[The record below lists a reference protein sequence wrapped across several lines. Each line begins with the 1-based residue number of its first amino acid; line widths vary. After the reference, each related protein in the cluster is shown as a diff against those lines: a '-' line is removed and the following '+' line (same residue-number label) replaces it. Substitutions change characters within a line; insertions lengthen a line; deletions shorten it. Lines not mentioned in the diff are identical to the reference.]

1 MNNRNFSS
9 KNQKTKGEKMKSK
22 LLITFFMFCLI
33 IVMFDNNANAQ
44 MFWNQGCSFS
54 GSTSSYVAVRNSAE
68 LDITGSFTIEAWV
81 NPVNVTSPSFQI
93 ILQKRNAGADGY
105 TLYLSN
111 GKVAIRT
118 GSSTRITGQ
127 QVIPSNT
134 WSHIAGTYNSATN
147 TFTTYVNG
155 SFDTS
160 AVVAAAAP
168 PTNSDSIWI
177 GKGSNSPFNGV
188 MDEVRIWNRNLS
200 STEVNNYRRTSLGSS
215 TGPYSGLVMSLT
227 FQDNDNSGTLFS
239 LTDWSGNGNTGINRG
254 VTTYDMSNRPLQ
266 TIQTNDCIELDG
278 AQDYLTAPDAA
289 SISPTTQLTLSAW
302 IYLRSYTNSAIVH
315 KGAPTGGVNTNYR
328 LMVVNRKLSAG
339 INGNNTGFLSDD
351 TIPLNRWTH
360 VAFTYLASLG
370 AYQYHINGKLVFQGT
385 NAQGNITNGTDSLYI
400 GGSSSLINF
409 DGFIDEVRIIPDV
422 QYTETINQN
431 MFKSIDLSNGGAG
444 SYAVY
449 NLDGYAYNN
458 GSSTAPILNFRGNS
472 SFAHCGTINDQPQS
486 PMNRADN
493 LNFQSGFHQKA
504 ANLRIPGSGSS
515 GSITD
520 SLKILLNESISDVNV
535 FVTLNHNEEQELEL
549 FLSDPAGNLVKLYN
563 NNSVVVNS
571 DHLTTIFDDNADS
584 SLNFN
589 TYVSFSPRIKP
600 FQSINSA
607 FSGSASGGYWKLT
620 IRDLTAGGATD
631 TGMLYGWG
639 IQINNR
645 TTKPYLL
652 NANAFIEGFYNP
664 ATNLT
669 IRDTIKFYLRNTE
682 MPYNKID
689 SARVRITN
697 TGFGQFT
704 FPNVSSGAAYYLH
717 LNHRNSIETWSSI
730 PVYFDPLTFE
740 TEYSFL
746 TPSTVA
752 YGSNLT
758 KIDNVPPTF
767 GVWGAD
773 VDQDGIVDASDVSI
787 VDNDAFAGVG
797 GYVRSDVTGDN
808 FVDAQDQSLAD
819 NNSSVS
825 VVKIVPPGAGPLTV
839 INPEIKNNTELVS
852 GDPNLQSGN
861 SDVKRLERTRKY
873 PESEK

>member
-1 MNNRNFSS
+1 
-9 KNQKTKGEKMKSK
+9 MKPNI
-22 LLITFFMFCLI
+22 LFLFCLFI
-33 IVMFDNNANAQ
+33 LTGILSFDNANAQ
-44 MFWNQGCSFS
+44 MFWNQGCSFA
-54 GSTSSYVAVRNSAE
+54 GSTSSYVAVRNSPE

-81 NPVNVTSPSFQI
+81 NPVNVSSPSFQI
-93 ILQKRNAGADGY
+93 ILQKRDAGADGY

-118 GSSTRITGQ
+118 GATTRLTGR

-147 TFTTYVNG
+147 TFVTYVNG
-155 SFDTS
+155 SYDTG

-168 PTNSDSIWI
+168 PSNSDSIWI
-177 GKGSNSPFNGV
+177 GKGSNSPFEGV
-188 MDEVRIWNRNLS
+188 MDEVRIWNKALS
-200 STEVNNYRRTSLGSS
+200 NSAVDIYRRTSLGSS
-215 TGPYSGLVMSLT
+215 TGLYSGLVMSLT
-227 FQDNDNSGTLFS
+227 FQDNDNSGTPFS
-239 LTDWSGNGNTGINRG
+239 LVDWSGNSNTGFNRG
-254 VTTYDMSNRPLQ
+254 ATAFDMSNRPLQ

-278 AQDYLTAPDAA
+278 SQDYLSAADAA
-289 SISPTTQLTLSAW
+289 TVSPTTQLTLSAW
-302 IYLRSYTNSAIVH
+302 IFMRSYANSVIIH
-315 KGAPTGGVNTNYR
+315 KGGAAGGALTDYR
-328 LMVVNRKLSAG
+328 LGIVGRKLIAG
-339 INGNNTGFLSDD
+339 INGNFSFLSDD
-351 TIPLNRWTH
+351 TIPLHRWTH

-370 AYQYHINGKLVFQGT
+370 AYQYHINGQLVYQGT

-400 GGSSSLINF
+400 GGTPSLTNF
-409 DGFIDEVRIIPDV
+409 DGYIDEVRIIPDV

-458 GSSTAPILNFRGNS
+458 NNLNPLLRFRGNA
-472 SFAHCGTINDQPQS
+472 SFAHCGSINDQPQS

-493 LNFQSGFHQKA
+493 LNFQSGFYQKA
-504 ANLRIPGSGSS
+504 ANLRIPATGFS

-535 FVTLNHNEEQELEL
+535 FVALNHNEEQQLDISL
-549 FLSDPAGNLVKLYN
+549 INPSGNVVQLYN
-563 NNSVVVNS
+563 DNSVLTNA
-571 DHLTTIFDDNADS
+571 DHVTTIFDDNADS
-584 SLNFN
+584 SLNDLR
-589 TYVSFSPRIKP
+589 YVSFSPRIKP
-600 FQSINSA
+600 YQSINSA
-607 FSGSASGGYWKLT
+607 LGGSASGGYWKLN
-620 IRDLTAGGATD
+620 IRDIANSASSD

-669 IRDTIKFYLRNTE
+669 VRDTIRFYLRNTAL
-682 MPYNKID
+682 PYAIID
-689 SARVRITN
+689 SSKVRITN
-697 TGFGQFT
+697 TGFGQFS
-704 FPNVSSGAAYYLH
+704 FPNASAGSAYYLH

-746 TPSTVA
+746 NPSTVA

-758 KIDNVPPTF
+758 KIDNLPPTF
-767 GVWGAD
+767 GIWGAD

-787 VDNDAFAGVG
+787 VDNDAFVGLG

-819 NNSSVS
+819 NNSAVS
-825 VVKIVPPGAGPLTV
+825 VTKIVPPGAGPLTA
-839 INPEIKNNTELVS
+839 INPEVKINTDFVS

-861 SDVKRLERTRKY
+861 SDVKSLERERKY
-873 PESEK
+873 PENEK

>member
-1 MNNRNFSS
+1 
-9 KNQKTKGEKMKSK
+9 MKPN
-22 LLITFFMFCLI
+22 LLFLICLLTLSCI
-33 IVMFDNNANAQ
+33 LSFENATAQ
-44 MFWNQGCSFS
+44 MFWNQGCSFA
-54 GSTSSYVAVRNSAE
+54 GSTSSYVAVRHSSE

-93 ILQKRNAGADGY
+93 ILQKRNATADGY

-111 GKVAIRT
+111 GKIAIRT
-118 GSSTRITGQ
+118 GSSTRLTGK
-127 QVIPSNT
+127 QVIPNNT

-155 SFDTS
+155 SLDTS

-168 PTNSDSIWI
+168 TSNADSVWI
-177 GKGSNSPFNGV
+177 GKGSNSPFEGI

-200 STEVNNYRRTSLGSS
+200 SAEVNNYRRTSLGSS
-215 TGPYSGLVMSLT
+215 TGTYSGLVMSLT

-254 VTTYDMSNRPLQ
+254 VTAFDMSNRPLQ
-266 TIQTNDCIELDG
+266 TIQMNDCIELDG
-278 AQDYLTAPDAA
+278 AQDFLTAPDAA
-289 SISPTTQLTLSAW
+289 TVSPVTQLTLSAW
-302 IYLRSYTNSAIVH
+302 IYMRSYANSVIIH
-315 KGAPTGGVNTNYR
+315 KGAPTGGATTNYR
-328 LMVVNRKLSAG
+328 LGIAGRKLTAG
-339 INGNNTGFLSDD
+339 INGNFLFSSDD
-351 TIPLNRWTH
+351 TIPLHKWTH
-360 VAFTYLASLG
+360 IAFTYLASLG
-370 AYQYHINGKLVFQGT
+370 AYQYHINGQLVFQGT

-400 GGSSSLINF
+400 GGSLSLINF

-422 QYTETINQN
+422 QYTEAINQN

-458 GSSTAPILNFRGNS
+458 GSSTGPLLNFRGNS
-472 SFAHCGTINDQPQS
+472 SFAHCGSINDQPQS

-493 LNFQSGFHQKA
+493 LNFQSGFYQKA
-504 ANLRIPGSGSS
+504 ANLRIPASGSS

-520 SLKILLNESISDVNV
+520 SLKILLNESISDINV
-535 FVTLNHNEEQELEL
+535 FVALNHNEEHELDIFL
-549 FLSDPAGNLVKLYN
+549 FDPSGNVVQLYN
-563 NNSVVVNS
+563 NNSVLTNA

-584 SLNFN
+584 SLNN
-589 TYVSFSPRIKP
+589 LRYVSFSPRIRP
-600 FQSINSA
+600 FQNINSA
-607 FSGSASGGYWKLT
+607 FGGSTSGGYWRLS
-620 IRDLTAGGATD
+620 IRDIVNSGVSD

-664 ATNLT
+664 STNLT
-669 IRDTIKFYLRNTE
+669 VRDTIRFYLRNTE
-682 MPYNKID
+682 LPYVKVD
-689 SARVRITN
+689 SSRVRVTN

-704 FPNVSSGAAYYLH
+704 FPNASSGAAYYLH
-717 LNHRNSIETWSSI
+717 LKHRNSIETWSGI

-746 TPSTVA
+746 NPSATA
-752 YGSNLT
+752 YGSNMT

-767 GVWGAD
+767 GLWGGD

-787 VDNDAFAGVG
+787 VDNDAFVGLG
-797 GYVRSDVTGDN
+797 GYVRADVTGDN
-808 FVDAQDQSLAD
+808 FVDAQDQSLVD
-819 NNSSVS
+819 NNSAVS
-825 VVKIVPPGAGPLTV
+825 VTRIVPPGAGPLTV
-839 INPEIKNNTELVS
+839 INQEVKINTGSLS
-852 GDPNLQSGN
+852 GDPNIESGDRVLIRPERSNVN
-861 SDVKRLERTRKY
+861 SEIER
-873 PESEK
+873 